1 MFGKKAAQVHRTFGK
16 AGSALRKVTVDDSF
30 DVEVKQVKEITSK
43 EKKYAAFLK
52 IPHSAF
58 MFRKFVFLSQRG
70 LRAGNV
76 KPTKRMAWYRIWTR
90 PIATTRLR
98 TLVMRTFFRV

>member
-43 EKKYAAFLK
+43 EKRHATFLRM
-52 IPHSAF
+52 PYSAF
-58 MFRKFVFLSQRG
+58 MYREIFFQVFVVYVQE
-70 LRAGNV
+70 
-76 KPTKRMAWYRIWTR
+76 M
-90 PIATTRLR
+90 
-98 TLVMRTFFRV
+98 